1 VLLFLGLLAARLANV
16 KPLQEEL
23 RYVAPSVRTLRTAMA
38 FRYGRKA
45 AALLVVL
52 SLFAALIFTSFA
64 EQ

>member
-1 VLLFLGLLAARLANV
+1 LGLLAARVANV

-23 RYVAPSVRTLRTAMA
+23 RYRGSECPDLTHGAMA